1 MRSGGKNAML
11 GLTGSAKGAVADAM
25 TDRKTGNAAPAP
37 VAGTGWSWMVLGCTS
52 ARADDVEPPNGAARS
67 AVRNE
72 AVTGDT
78 ASRSRAVTVMRAKAL
93 PLRGCMQKLPEKSTR
108 GRVGLVGVG

>member
-37 VAGTGWSWMVLGCTS
+37 IAGMG
-52 ARADDVEPPNGAARS
+52 
-67 AVRNE
+67 
-72 AVTGDT
+72 
-78 ASRSRAVTVMRAKAL
+78 
-93 PLRGCMQKLPEKSTR
+93 
-108 GRVGLVGVG
+108 